1 MRLCGHRGF
10 GGPLGFGM
18 LDDLEGDDH
27 YYCGGM
33 WRTSYYPE
41 TPGYEGWGQGVGAG
55 LRGVTSGGIGVILDG
70 NGDDVYEYD
79 YFGQG
84 GGYWLGVGF
93 ARDFGGNDRRLGGTQ
108 KAYDGSPRTQPMF
121 DRFSCGFGCHYALG
135 FCFDDNGNDTYGG
148 TIMGL
153 GFSWDCSNGFLCDF
167 AGNDRYEATGGLT
180 EGDGAQAGLGVLL
193 DYCGNDTYQG
203 YNQGYASPGISYHSL
218 PRCGGNFSFLIDYG
232 GNDAY
237 GCGIQNN
244 SYSRR
249 GCEGG
254 FLIDRPLQEE
264 VEAKKA
270 ADTKKSGN
278 SNNKIVKKTM
288 NIAITSEGNSLESS
302 VDPRFGRA
310 MNFLLI
316 DTDTGEFS
324 AHDNAQ
330 NLSAVQGAGIQA
342 AQTVARLGAEAV
354 LTGHVGPKAFAT
366 LQAANIAIYTGVS
379 GTAKEAIEQ
388 FKNGQLELAVKA
400 DVQGHW
406 G

>member
-1 MRLCGHRGF
+1 MKEQNPAFKAALCSAFRCSSMRPVMIFITQETLPKVRRSAASAFLSTVLAMIVIKGIVGRKAKLSAASASCSTRQARTIIDAAMWTQGF
-10 GGPLGFGM
+10 GGPLGFGV
-18 LDDLEGDDH
+18 LDDLEGNDR

-70 NGDDVYEYD
+70 SGDDVYEYD

-84 GGYWLGVGF
+84 GGYWQGAGF
-93 ARDFGGNDRRLGGTQ
+93 ARDFAGNDRRLGGTR
-108 KAYDGSPRTQPMF
+108 KAFDGSPRTQTMF
-121 DRFSCGFGCHYALG
+121 DRFTCGFGCHYAIG
-135 FCFDDNGNDTYGG
+135 FCFDDSGDDTYGG

-193 DYCGNDTYQG
+193 DYSGDDTYQG
-203 YNQGYASPGISYHSL
+203 SYQGYASPGISYHSL

-232 GNDAY
+232 GNDSY

-244 SYSRR
+244 SYTRR

-270 ADTKKSGN
+270 AETKKAE
-278 SNNKIVKKTM
+278 IPKTK
-288 NIAITSEGNSLESS
+288 T
-302 VDPRFGRA
+302 
-310 MNFLLI
+310 
-316 DTDTGEFS
+316 
-324 AHDNAQ
+324 
-330 NLSAVQGAGIQA
+330 
-342 AQTVARLGAEAV
+342 
-354 LTGHVGPKAFAT
+354 
-366 LQAANIAIYTGVS
+366 
-379 GTAKEAIEQ
+379 
-388 FKNGQLELAVKA
+388 
-400 DVQGHW
+400 
-406 G
+406 